1 MSWLVLIVIHPP
13 CARFS
18 GRGFRG
24 LDLMTA
30 GGLPYTIGAL
40 FYIAE

>member
-1 MSWLVLIVIHPP
+1 MGWLVLIVIHPLAHTFP
-13 CARFS
+13 AA
-18 GRGFRG
+18 G
-24 LDLMTA
+24 LALMTA